1 MTNNCTVMNASQAYD
16 TLNVDATASIEEIK
30 DAYRKLALELH
41 PDKNKIDEDDK
52 KFKKVTEAYHLLKKE
67 YKEYTPLK
75 EKSHTYSEP
84 KSKKKRDFVNTQWGA
99 PPWDSPP
106 EQDWS
111 KFTRDFEDENPNFWK
126 AYEKKFWEDYEA
138 HINAD
143 GRNGEFEKTKEPKI
157 QPDLLVD
164 VDPTLCI
171 GCCSCEII
179 APEVFQID
187 KLSKMNPKSR
197 VINVKG
203 AGFNKIM
210 NAAETCPTKAI
221 RVDNKNT
228 KERLYPI

>member
-1 MTNNCTVMNASQAYD
+1 MKNNWTVMNTSQAYS
-16 TLNVDATASIEEIK
+16 TLRVDATASIEEIK

-41 PDKNKIDEDDK
+41 PDKNKAEEDDR

-67 YKEYTPLK
+67 YKTYSPLK
-75 EKSHTYSEP
+75 EKSRTYTEP
-84 KSKKKRDFVNTQWGA
+84 KSQRKRDFVNTQWGA

-111 KFTRDFEDENPNFWK
+111 KFTQDFEDENPNFWK

-138 HINAD
+138 HFTDA
-143 GRNGEFEKTKEPKI
+143 GKNGEFEKTKEPKV

-179 APEVFQID
+179 APEVFQVD
-187 KLSKMNPKSR
+187 KLSKMNPKSK
-197 VINVKG
+197 VVNVKG
-203 AGFNKIM
+203 AGFNKI
-210 NAAETCPTKAI
+210 
-221 RVDNKNT
+221 RFS
-228 KERLYPI
+228 